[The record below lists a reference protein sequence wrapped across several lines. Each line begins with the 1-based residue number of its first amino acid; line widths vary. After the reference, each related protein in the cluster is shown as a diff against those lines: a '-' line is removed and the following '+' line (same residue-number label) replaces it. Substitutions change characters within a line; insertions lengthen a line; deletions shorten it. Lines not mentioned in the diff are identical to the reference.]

1 MTRGRRSVFAL
12 VLSWACVFGMGKA
25 ADGADPIITE
35 FMASNSSTIADEDG
49 NSSDWLEVYNPN
61 ATSLD
66 IGGWY
71 LTDDATDL
79 TKWAFPSTTIGPDEY
94 LIVFASG
101 KARATSGAQLHTNYK
116 LSADGEYLALVHPD
130 GVTVAQEYAPE
141 YPPQRCDVSYGELA
155 GGYGYFGTATP
166 GAAND
171 ATQYPGFVEDVVLSV
186 ERGFYDT
193 AFSLAMATASAGAQI
208 RYTTNGATPTP
219 TTGLVY
225 DGPIVVDETAIV
237 RSRGFRPDLLSSRTT
252 TSTYVFVADVALQSQ
267 DGAKPGSDWP
277 DPYGPHTGFHDP
289 QDIDYGMDPDVTTDP
304 RYADLID
311 DALLAIPT
319 MSVVTDLE
327 HLFDP
332 SSGIYVNAKGR
343 GEEWERP
350 VSLELLQPDGT
361 EGFQIDCG
369 VRIRGGWSRWGSCP
383 KHALRFYFDSAYGP
397 SRLEYPLFGDEGA
410 AVFAKIDLRTAQN
423 YSWSFKGDSRNTLVR
438 DVFCRTLQREMGQ
451 PYTRSRCC
459 HLYINGQYWGLYQ
472 TQERAE
478 AHFGATY
485 FGGERDDYDTIKVGD
500 TLDMRGEVEVA
511 DGDWEAWDAL
521 VAAAAAGFASDA
533 AYYCVQ
539 GLHADGTPDPACE
552 RLVDID
558 NLIDYMISI
567 YYMGTDDSPITSHL
581 SNTCNN
587 FYGLYNRNNPA
598 GFTWLTHD
606 NEHVMDITGLS
617 YDRTSDLAVYDGDW
631 SQYFNPQTLHQE
643 LDAHPE
649 YVMRFADHVH
659 RHFFNGGALVPE
671 RLDALARGFIEVIDT
686 AIIAESARW
695 GDAKISSGAPLTRD
709 DDWAPRIDNI
719 LDSFIP
725 QRTAIVLEQFRNRG
739 WYPDVDAPTFLIN
752 GSYQHG
758 GSASAGDVL
767 TMVNP
772 GGSGAIYYTLDG
784 TDPRLVGG
792 GVSATAVLY
801 DGAGVPLSSSVVVK
815 SRVLDGVEWSALN
828 EASFAVSS
836 LPLVIN
842 EIMYNPAVADGA
854 EFVEVYN
861 PSSSLGVDVSGWRL
875 DGVGLTFAE
884 GTVVAA
890 ESYLLVVRDWAVFES
905 VYGSGVNVTAEYS
918 GRLDNGGENLV
929 LRDCDG
935 VAIDSVRYDDDAPWP
950 TNADGVGYSLELID
964 VESDND
970 RVANWSAS
978 LVEHGT
984 PGTANGVAG
993 VSAAVPP
1000 LWVNEVVSVN
1010 TSVNVDEMGEYDPWI
1025 EIYNS
1030 SDSAVD
1036 VGGMY
1041 LTDDY
1046 GDPTK
1051 WSLPAETVIPGTSWL
1066 VVWAD
1071 GEPVEGLLHTSFAL
1085 SSQGGSVGLYTAGG
1099 VIVDYLNYGVLS
1111 GDTAYG
1117 KFPDGTSLRRVLSV
1131 ATPGYGNMSAVSR
1144 VILNEYNA
1152 VSSSNYLKDGGSDT
1166 WFGRVEGNGGNW
1178 FELVVTEDHTDM
1190 SGWSLEWSEENDSGS
1205 LTLTSALEWSDLR
1218 SGTIVTFSES
1228 DSSAGG
1234 LDTDASY
1241 DPESG
1246 DWWIHI
1252 NTLSG
1257 GVAQESY
1264 VTTTTNVSGD
1274 GPGNFSV
1281 GNDGWQLRILDSSQ
1295 ELVYGPAG
1303 EGISPLSGIG
1313 SDEVFKL
1320 EEDPSPLIHP
1330 YSDYNDGTS
1339 STFGSPNIYASG
1351 TAVQDLT
1358 VLRNVFVACEHDE
1371 DCEDGLFCNGESF
1384 CVDDVCVAGEA
1395 PCDDGVQCTD
1405 DLCDEST
1412 DSCTYTPNDSL
1423 CSNGLFC
1430 DGVEACDAL
1439 YGCQAGTDPCP
1450 GLPCDELNDVCVSG
1464 ECVEDADCADG
1475 VFCNGEELC
1484 VDQSCVSGA
1493 APCSGVCEACDES
1506 TDSCMWCIFDL
1517 DGDEFIGPGDFSF
1530 FAGCYG
1536 GSYACDPPNYRSGA
1550 DPCCI
1555 TNFDESADSFVG
1567 PGDFSGLAGC
1577 YGGGC
1582 GECAN
1587 CWGQGR

>member
-25 ADGADPIITE
+25 ADGADPMITE
-35 FMASNSSTIADEDG
+35 FMASNSSTLADEDG
-49 NSSDWLEVYNPN
+49 EYSDWLEIYNPGP
-61 ATSLD
+61 AAVDLS
-66 IGGWY
+66 GWY
-71 LTDDATDL
+71 LTDDSADL
-79 TKWAFPSTTIGPDEY
+79 EKWSFPAVAIAAGDY
-94 LIVFASG
+94 LVVFASG
-101 KARATSGAQLHTNYK
+101 KGRAVTGSELHTNFK
-116 LSADGEYLALVHPD
+116 LAADGEYLGLVD
-130 GVTVAQEYAPE
+130 DAAVIRDEYAPA
-141 YPPQRCDVSYGELA
+141 YPEQRADVAYGVSGAER
-155 GGYGYFGTATP
+155 GYFTTPTP
-166 GAAND
+166 GAANVS
-171 ATQYPGFVEDVVLSV
+171 TVYEGFVPRPVASV

-193 AFSLAMATASAGAQI
+193 AVDVVLGCAMSTATI
-208 RYTTNGATPTP
+208 RYT
-219 TTGLVY
+219 L
-225 DGPIVVDETAIV
+225 DG
-237 RSRGFRPDLLSSRTT
+237 SRPTT
-252 TSTYVFVADVALQSQ
+252 TSTAYSDPITISATSCLRAAAFRTGWLPSSIATHTYLIGASAAVKSLPAMSIVGDEGEDLYEPNGIMAIVGGHYEDSGYSWVAD
-267 DGAKPGSDWP
+267 
-277 DPYGPHTGFHDP
+277 GPEDYNNPIQEG
-289 QDIDYGMDPDVTTDP
+289 IDYERNVSFEIMN
-304 RYADLID
+304 ADG
-311 DALLAIPT
+311 
-319 MSVVTDLE
+319 
-327 HLFDP
+327 
-332 SSGIYVNAKGR
+332 SGGCQA
-343 GEEWERP
+343 
-350 VSLELLQPDGT
+350 
-361 EGFQIDCG
+361 DCG
-369 VRIRGGWSRWGSCP
+369 IRVQGSEWHRPAYHRCAWDAHGWC
-383 KHALRFYFDSAYGP
+383 RFSYKLYFRGRYGADA
-397 SRLEYPLFGDEGA
+397 LEYPVFPLASEDEFNRLVLRAGWDDGYNPFIKDELIRRLHHDMGYVSSLGSITNLFVNGEYVGYYNPCEFYDEGFFQT
-410 AVFAKIDLRTAQN
+410 VDGEDVEWDVIPYHLEPRDGDLVAWGELYDRATN
-423 YSWSFKGDSRNTLVR
+423 YDLSDSENY
-438 DVFCRTLQREMGQ
+438 G
-451 PYTRSRCC
+451 
-459 HLYINGQYWGLYQ
+459 
-472 TQERAE
+472 
-478 AHFGATY
+478 
-485 FGGERDDYDTIKVGD
+485 
-500 TLDMRGEVEVA
+500 EVA
-511 DGDWEAWDAL
+511 DRLDIVAFIDYLILELYVGNRDWPNNNW
-521 VAAAAAGFASDA
+521 VAARKRVDGEKFRFYVWDVEASMRADDQSETGFADFPPWFDA
-533 AYYCVQ
+533 GER
-539 GLHADGTPDPACE
+539 GLDDMETHLAQIYRGLKANPEFEQLWADRAHA
-552 RLVDID
+552 L
-558 NLIDYMISI
+558 
-567 YYMGTDDSPITSHL
+567 
-581 SNTCNN
+581 
-587 FYGLYNRNNPA
+587 
-598 GFTWLTHD
+598 
-606 NEHVMDITGLS
+606 
-617 YDRTSDLAVYDGDW
+617 
-631 SQYFNPQTLHQE
+631 
-643 LDAHPE
+643 
-649 YVMRFADHVH
+649 
-659 RHFFNGGALVPE
+659 FFNNGP
-671 RLDALARGFIEVIDT
+671 LAEENV
-686 AIIAESARW
+686 AARFW
-695 GDAKISSGAPLTRD
+695 ELEE
-709 DDWAPRIDNI
+709 RIDAVVLGSGVDTYIPNTW
-719 LDSFIP
+719 IP
-725 QRTAIVLEQFRNRG
+725 QRWGIVRDAFVARGLWQF
-739 WYPDVDAPTFLIN
+739 DAPTFLIN

-828 EASFAVSS
+828 EASVAVSS

-1493 APCSGVCEACDES
+1493 TPCSGVCEACDES

-1517 DGDEFIGPGDFSF
+1517 DGDDFIGPGDFSF